1 MVYLNYVV
9 TNTSDKEIPLSFSLV
24 AVDAKYDDWK
34 WMQGMD
40 SITDSSI
47 EERLGLSTSAI
58 APGNT
63 EAPFAWLPGEQFAF
77 GTNFKHQAGSPIT
90 FEARLTPALPD
101 GKLDH
106 DAKTTAEG
114 KATIK

>member
-34 WMQGMD
+34 WMQ
-40 SITDSSI
+40 
-47 EERLGLSTSAI
+47 
-58 APGNT
+58 GNT